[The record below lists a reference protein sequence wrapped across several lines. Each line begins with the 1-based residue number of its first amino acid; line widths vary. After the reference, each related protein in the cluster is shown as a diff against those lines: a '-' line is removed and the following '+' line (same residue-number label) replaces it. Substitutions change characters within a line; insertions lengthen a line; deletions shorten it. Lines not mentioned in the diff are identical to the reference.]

1 MFQKMTTY
9 VLLVIILISGFSDS
23 IVALEDTSV
32 IHTLD
37 ELPYSDDD
45 TIIETRKNMLD
56 DDTTLQDALSITD
69 AS

>member
-1 MFQKMTTY
+1 MFQKIATY
-9 VLLVIILISGFSDS
+9 VLLVVISISGFSDS
-23 IVALEDTSV
+23 IAALEDTSV

-45 TIIETRKNMLD
+45 MTVEMRQNMLD
-56 DDTTLQDALSITD
+56 DDNIRQDILNITD